1 MFFRYSNEKMS
12 HAKIVVCIHSAQ
24 KFYDTNKE
32 ILINLNSTFKCTC
45 NETYGSHR
53 LFFCLCVECFKGIKR
68 NCDLN
73 SVNNKWMKFCILR
86 SSLDI
91 LNFNGNMRFFSF
103 KDIIGNVSFFL
114 FWCYR
119 ESRIKKKWFMLSL

>member
-1 MFFRYSNEKMS
+1 MS
-12 HAKIVVCIHSAQ
+12 LAKIIVCLHSAE

-32 ILINLNSTFKCTC
+32 ILINLNSTFKCAC

-73 SVNNKWMKFCILR
+73 SVNNKWMKFCIPR
-86 SSLDI
+86 PSLDI

-103 KDIIGNVSFFL
+103 NDIIGNVSYFFGVTGKAEL
-114 FWCYR
+114 RKNDLC
-119 ESRIKKKWFMLSL
+119 